1 MARKRNK
8 NDFRLTQEDL
18 LVIERAAR
26 REVAKENGY
35 YDGRNRPA
43 VYTDRKKRANR
54 DACRGRVGQ
63 DY

>member
-1 MARKRNK
+1 MARKRSK
-8 NDFRLTQEDL
+8 NDYNLTKEDL

-43 VYTDRKKRANR
+43 VYTDRKKRA
-54 DACRGRVGQ
+54 DKSACRGSVEAS
-63 DY
+63 

>member
-26 REVAKENGY
+26 REVAKESGY

-43 VYTDRKKRANR
+43 VYVDRKKRANKG
-54 DACRGRVGQ
+54 ACRGRVEAS
-63 DY
+63 